1 MIDSLRLKE
10 ISKLFGM
17 RPWQQEKHY
26 LQSLILSIISD
37 LPIVFKGGTYLWM
50 FHGLKRFSEDLDFT
64 SRGDVRHDF
73 HEFVSRSIRLYGYE
87 NEVKIIKSNE
97 HGISIRFLIEGPL
110 HKNDKNRC
118 VIYVEISGR
127 EKTILPGIPLKL
139 DFPQYD
145 IPVKNLSGMN
155 LDEVGS
161 EKVRAILTREKATD
175 IFDLYF
181 LIRQKEIKLDT
192 ELINKKLAYYGK
204 RFDSNRFMQELE
216 SRGNLYSKTSKPL
229 VFGEMPDFDEVVSC
243 VGKWVNRGPINGISK
258 GKDRSD

>member
-97 HGISIRFLIEGPL
+97 HGISVRFLIEGPL

-161 EKVRAILTREKATD
+161 EKVRAILTREKARD
-175 IFDLYF
+175 IYDLYY

>member
-1 MIDSLRLKE
+1 MIDELRLKE

-37 LPIVFKGGTYLWM
+37 LPLVFKDGTYLWM
-50 FHGLKRFSEDLDFT
+50 FHGLNRFSEDLDFT
-64 SRGDVRHDF
+64 SRGNFREDF
-73 HEFVSRSIRLYGYE
+73 PEFVSRSIRLYGYE
-87 NEVKIIKSNE
+87 NEAKIIKSNE
-97 HGISIRFLIEGPL
+97 HGISVRFLIEGPL

-127 EKTILPGIPLKL
+127 EKAVLPGIPLKL

-145 IPVKNLSGMN
+145 IPVKVLSGMN

-161 EKVRAILTREKATD
+161 EKVRAILTREKARD

-192 ELINKKLAYYGK
+192 ELINKKLTYYGK
-204 RFDSNRFMQELE
+204 RFDSNQFMQELK
-216 SRGNLYSKTSKPL
+216 SRGSLYSKTSKPL

>member
-161 EKVRAILTREKATD
+161 EKVRAILTREKARD

-192 ELINKKLAYYGK
+192 ELINKKLTYYGK
-204 RFDSNRFMQELE
+204 RFDSNQFMQELK
-216 SRGNLYSKTSKPL
+216 SRGSLYSKTLQPL
-229 VFGEMPDFDEVVSC
+229 IFGEMPDFDEVVSSI
-243 VGKWVNRGPINGISK
+243 GNWVSANR
-258 GKDRSD
+258 

>member
-50 FHGLKRFSEDLDFT
+50 FHGLNRFSEDLDFT
-64 SRGDVRHDF
+64 SRGNVREDF
-73 HEFVSRSIRLYGYE
+73 PEFVSRSIRLYGYE

-97 HGISIRFLIEGPL
+97 HGISVRFLIEGPL

-127 EKTILPGIPLKL
+127 EKTVLPCIPLKL

-145 IPVKNLSGMN
+145 IPVKNLLGMN

-161 EKVRAILTREKATD
+161 EKVRAILTREKARD

-192 ELINKKLAYYGK
+192 ELINKKLAYYGI
-204 RFDSNRFMQELE
+204 RFDSNQFIQELK
-216 SRGNLYSKTSKPL
+216 SRGNLYSKTLKPL
-229 VFGEMPDFDEVVSC
+229 VFGEVPQFDEVVSC
-243 VGKWVNRGPINGISK
+243 IGKWVSANP
-258 GKDRSD
+258 

>member
-161 EKVRAILTREKATD
+161 EKVRAILTREKARD
-175 IFDLYF
+175 IYDLYY

>member
-1 MIDSLRLKE
+1 MIDELRLKE

-37 LPIVFKGGTYLWM
+37 LPLVFKDGTYLWM
-50 FHGLKRFSEDLDFT
+50 FHGLNRFSEDLDFT
-64 SRGDVRHDF
+64 SRGNFREDF
-73 HEFVSRSIRLYGYE
+73 PEYVSRSIRLYGYE
-87 NEVKIIKSNE
+87 NKIKIVKNNE
-97 HGISIRFLIEGPL
+97 LGTSVRFMIEGPL
-110 HKNDKNRC
+110 HKSDKNRC
-118 VIYVEISGR
+118 AIYVEISGR
-127 EKTILPGIPLKL
+127 EKTILPGIALKL
-139 DFPQYD
+139 DFAQYD

-192 ELINKKLAYYGK
+192 ELINKKLTYYGK
-204 RFDSNRFMQELE
+204 RFDSNQFMQELK
-216 SRGNLYSKTSKPL
+216 SRGSLYSKTLQPL
-229 VFGEMPDFDEVVSC
+229 IFGEMPDFDEVVSSI
-243 VGKWVNRGPINGISK
+243 GNWVSANR
-258 GKDRSD
+258 